1 MKGDLA
7 LDMVVGWIILLV
19 VAGVVIG
26 IIFYYADE
34 IKGSFSS
41 LSEEK
46 NPEAEYFEA
55 ESFSGSQIKTYTE
68 LCWSKTGEKFNKD
81 FICYVLKGNISSI
94 KPSDL
99 EGDFEGYRVIT
110 DFNNSKAILTIMFED
125 IGNKIIIKN

>member
-34 IKGSFSS
+34 IKGAFSS

-46 NPEAEYFEA
+46 NPEAEYFKA
-55 ESFSGSQIKTYTE
+55 ESFSDSQIKTYIE

-81 FICYVLKGNISSI
+81 FICYVLKGDISSI